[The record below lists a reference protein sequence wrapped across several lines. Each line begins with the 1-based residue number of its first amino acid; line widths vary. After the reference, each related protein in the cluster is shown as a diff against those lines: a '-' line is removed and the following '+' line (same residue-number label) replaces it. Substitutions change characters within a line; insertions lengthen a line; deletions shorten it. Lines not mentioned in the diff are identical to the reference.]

1 MLVRGL
7 VCLLVAVAAAT
18 QASAQSV
25 MISGFG
31 GFRMGGGFSGS
42 VTQAQ
47 YDIANSESFGGT
59 LDIATSKSF
68 RFELLFSRQQSE
80 VGLDEWGVGP
90 RVPLTVDVYQAGILE
105 ERGEGKARGIGALLV
120 GATRFIPGATGFDD
134 EFHFSASLM
143 LGGKYMLA
151 KHFGLRFEARGIVT
165 FVSGGGGALCG
176 YGRCLVVY
184 SGSTIFQ
191 PEVTGGLTLA
201 F

>member
-1 MLVRGL
+1 MLARGF
-7 VCLLVAVAAAT
+7 VCLFVAVAAAAP
-18 QASAQSV
+18 ASAQSV

-31 GFRMGGGFSGS
+31 GFRMGGGFTGS
-42 VTQAQ
+42 VSQAQ

-105 ERGEGKARGIGALLV
+105 ERGQGKGRGIGALLV
-120 GATRFIPGATGFDD
+120 GATRFIPEAAGFGD
-134 EFHFSASLM
+134 EVHFSTSLM
-143 LGGKYMLA
+143 LGVKYLLA
-151 KHFGLRFEARGIVT
+151 KNFGLRFEARGIVT

-176 YGRCLVVY
+176 QGRCLVAFT
-184 SGSTIFQ
+184 GSTIFQ
-191 PEVTGGLTLA
+191 PEVTGGVTIA

>member
-1 MLVRGL
+1 MLGRGL
-7 VCLLVAVAAAT
+7 VCLFVAVAAAT
-18 QASAQSV
+18 PASAQSV

-31 GFRMGGGFSGS
+31 GFRMGGGFSGAVS
-42 VTQAQ
+42 QTQ
-47 YDIANSESFGGT
+47 YDIANHESFGGT

-68 RFELLFSRQQSE
+68 RFEMLFSRQQTD
-80 VGLDEWGVGP
+80 VGLDYWTGGP
-90 RVPLTVDVYQAGILE
+90 RMPLTVDVYQAGIME
-105 ERGEGKARGIGALLV
+105 ERGQGKGRGIGALLV
-120 GATRFIPGATGFDD
+120 GATRFIPEATGF
-134 EFHFSASLM
+134 ESQYHFSASLM

-151 KHFGLRFEARGIVT
+151 KHFGLRFDARGIVT

-191 PEVTGGLTLA
+191 PEVTGGVTLA